1 MLSGNQSEEEAPE
14 PIRVPTAD
22 EEDEEKPAADGE
34 GEPVEEEPADAG
46 DQTTGSQGTSKP
58 GSVQSIHVVDVG
70 MDLPPAASDHED
82 YASEVKSHRT
92 HSIPSV
98 AGSVKSSHGRSKFID
113 LHTKWKI
120 VHLHLGRS

>member
-22 EEDEEKPAADGE
+22 EEDEEKPAAGGE
-34 GEPVEEEPADAG
+34 GEPTEEEPADAG
-46 DQTTGSQGTSKP
+46 DQAAESQGTSKP

-82 YASEVKSHRT
+82 YASEAKSRRT

-98 AGSVKSSHGRSKFID
+98 AGSVKSSHGRSKFIH

-120 VHLHLGRS
+120 VHLHLGQS